1 MSIRTQAHPRTDEPG
16 RLRRKRRPSL
26 EIEVDFS
33 RITESP
39 TETKTLH
46 IPAAVND
53 MTPLDAALTYAKA
66 GIYVG
71 PLAPGTKNPGSLLK
85 KGWDTKTSRDPAKIR
100 SWFEKWPNA
109 GVFIHAGRSNLAI
122 FDFDGDS
129 LDDVAP
135 EIARPLR
142 NCVFQSSR
150 GEGDRGHY
158 VARTDEA
165 LSNSPGGFAPYGDF
179 RGKNGV
185 IVASPTVHP
194 ETGVRYRWVRGGEI
208 PELDPKLRA
217 LVHSAGTSAKEPL
230 APAHL
235 MAFCRE
241 HTTSRY
247 PSKLGGPLNSFVTKV
262 GEGESRHGAMMAAL
276 GWAIREIR
284 AGAYPAN
291 QAFEALRGE
300 WDKAFSPGHSRTPHA
315 QEFDN
320 MVRWAAAQPDAREA
334 ADEIWAMSPVMGRIK
349 RFANDHG
356 VGPFGMLG
364 IGIIRALL
372 AVPAYVC
379 LPDTVGTRAPPNLFL
394 AIVAKSGGGKG
405 MTEKLGRRLFP
416 FPPAVEEDVFQGTP
430 GSGEGVAKM
439 FGSLQPVDGEKK
451 FAVVYD
457 HSRVNL
463 SAPEVDSL
471 GALFGRDSSTLSET
485 LRKAAVGE
493 GLGYGYAN
501 KSKNIPVGDD
511 RYRICMQ
518 VGVQPLRADALF
530 SEAGGGLPQRFVWS
544 TVNDPDAVDVDP
556 ASRGSE
562 IIPLPEWPHER
573 HRSQVWK
580 SKMGEAATYEE
591 LVQVSIPKSVEA
603 VIRSENLRRRRED
616 PFETGDGDKYDGHR
630 LLVVEKVALGLAV
643 LHGKTHGFD
652 EIHWEMA
659 QRFMAHSDWVREST
673 EQVMRGEAQ
682 KKQLARAK
690 AEGKAAV
697 VREDAAHKTMR
708 REVRE
713 VVLDLLKQGPKTGA
727 AFSKKFGE
735 AKRKMLPEVLDDLR
749 RVDKLITRQRVAS
762 GNTEGWRYSLR

>member
-1 MSIRTQAHPRTDEPG
+1 M
-16 RLRRKRRPSL
+16 
-26 EIEVDFS
+26 IEVDFS
-33 RITESP
+33 RITENP
-39 TETKTLH
+39 DPAKALR
-46 IPAAVND
+46 IPAGVNE
-53 MTPLDAALTYAKA
+53 MTPLNAALTYAKA

-85 KGWDTKTSRDPAKIR
+85 KGWDTKTSTDPRAIR
-100 SWFEKWPNA
+100 AWFERWPNA
-109 GVFIHAGRSNLAI
+109 GVFIHAGRSKLAI

-129 LDDVAP
+129 LDDVPP
-135 EIARPLR
+135 EIAHPLR
-142 NCVFQSSR
+142 KGLFHSSR
-150 GEGDRGHY
+150 GSGDRGHY
-158 VARTDEA
+158 IFRTDES
-165 LSNSPGGFAPYGDF
+165 LGNSPGGFAPWGDF

-185 IVASPTVHP
+185 VAASPSIHP
-194 ETGVRYRWVRGGEI
+194 LPGTPYKWVRAGEV
-208 PELDPKLRA
+208 PDLEPRLRS
-217 LVHSAGTSAKEPL
+217 LVQSAGTGAKEPL
-230 APAHL
+230 SPAHL
-235 MAFCRE
+235 VTFCEE
-241 HTTSRY
+241 HTTSKH
-247 PSKLGGPLNSFVTKV
+247 PSKLDGPLNSFRTKV
-262 GEGESRHGAMMAAL
+262 SEGGSRHGAMVSVL
-276 GWAIREIR
+276 GWAVREVR
-284 AGAYPAN
+284 AGDYSAD
-291 QAFEALRGE
+291 QAVEALKGA
-300 WDKAFSPGHSRTPHA
+300 WDKAFSPAQGRTPHA

-320 MVRWAAAQPDAREA
+320 MLRWAAAQPDAREA
-334 ADEIWAMSPVMGRIK
+334 ADEIWAMSPVMGQIK
-349 RFANDHG
+349 CFANDHG

-379 LPDTVGTRAPPNLFL
+379 LPDTVGTPAPPNLFL

-405 MTEKLGRRLFP
+405 MTEKLGRRFYP

-451 FAVVYD
+451 FAVGYD

-463 SAPEVDSL
+463 SAPEIDSL

-511 RYRICMQ
+511 RYRLCMQ
-518 VGVQPLRADALF
+518 VGVQPLRSDALF
-530 SEAGGGLPQRFVWS
+530 SEAGGGLPQRFVWV
-544 TVNDPDAVDVDP
+544 TVNDPDAVDTDP
-556 ASRGSE
+556 ASRSSE
-562 IIPLPEWPHER
+562 TIALPEWPHDR
-573 HRSQVWK
+573 HRTEVWK
-580 SKMGEAATYEE
+580 SNMGEAASYEE
-591 LVQVSIPKSVEA
+591 LTQVTIPKSVEA

-616 PFETGDGDKYDGHR
+616 PFETGDSDKYDGHR
-630 LLVVEKVALGLAV
+630 LLVVEKVALGIAV

-659 QRFMAHSDWVREST
+659 QRFMTHSDWVREST

-682 KKQLARAK
+682 KKHLARAK
-690 AEGKAAV
+690 AEGKATV

-713 VVLDLLKQGPKTGA
+713 GVLELLKQGPKTGS

-749 RVDKLITRQRVAS
+749 RIDKLITRQRAAS